1 MNFSSLVRFAGRW
14 GGYRLAQQLTARH
27 PRILMYHRF
36 SPQSGHGVCAATFER
51 QVAYI
56 ARHYHPMTVTQIV
69 QGCFQNG
76 ELPSHAVAITVD
88 DGYHDFYDVAWPIL
102 KRYGVPATFYVTTGF
117 IDGKLWL
124 WPDQLG
130 WLLQNAPAE
139 AAPFETQDILVAK
152 PNSPKDQVNVFNRL
166 VAYLLGVSDHKKHRF
181 LQSLALHWSLSIP
194 ETPPN
199 DARPVTWE
207 QLAEMQSEGLEVGGH
222 TVTHPTLGQ
231 VSLGQA
237 SQEIFGA
244 AEALNEHLGV
254 SPRSFCY
261 PNGMPSDFVAA
272 HVPLVQEAG
281 FTGAV
286 VAFADAQPHSQRFA
300 IRRHASSEEMFQFYK
315 AVSGVEFLG
324 RKLRREWLET
334 PYE

>member
-1 MNFSSLVRFAGRW
+1 MNFSPLVQFVGNF
-14 GGYRLAQQLTARH
+14 GGYRLARHFTARH

-36 SPQSGHGVCAATFER
+36 SQEPGHGVCSATFEH

-56 ARHYHPMTVTQIV
+56 ARHYNPMTVTGIV
-69 QGCFQNG
+69 RGCFQDG
-76 ELPSHAVAITVD
+76 KLPPHTVAITVD
-88 DGYHDFYDVAWPIL
+88 DGYYDFYDVAWPIL

-124 WPDQLG
+124 WPDQLA
-130 WLLQNAPAE
+130 WVIDNAPAE
-139 AAPFETQDILVAK
+139 FPPFKTSDIQISQSDLPTNRQK
-152 PNSPKDQVNVFNRL
+152 IFERL
-166 VAYLLGVSDHKKHRF
+166 VAYLLGVADKQKHRF
-181 LQSLALHWSLSIP
+181 LQSLASHWNLEIP
-194 ETPPN
+194 EKPPKN
-199 DARPVTWE
+199 ARPVTWE

-222 TVTHPTLGQ
+222 TVTHPSLGR
-231 VSLGQA
+231 VSLDQA
-237 SQEIFGA
+237 REEILGTG
-244 AEALNEHLGV
+244 EALNKHLGKL
-254 SPRSFCY
+254 PRSFCY

-286 VAFADAQPHSQRFA
+286 VAFADAEPHKQRYA

-315 AVSGVEFLG
+315 AVSGVEWLG
-324 RKLRREWLET
+324 QKLRRQRMET